1 MRLVFIG
8 PPGSGKGTQSKRL
21 LAYLGVPHLSTGEM
35 LRRAIANRESEGV
48 VAEHYMSQGKLVPDE
63 IVMRIVEKRLQQQ
76 DCCSQ
81 GCLFDG
87 FPRTLPQAAALDE
100 LLCAASTPL
109 DSAIEL
115 QANEDELMRRM
126 LYRASVERRPDDTPQ
141 TVARRLDVYRQQTAP
156 LIDYYRRQG
165 KLISIDAMRS
175 PDEVFADIQ
184 RAVDR
189 GCPETEGAGVSDPA
203 PL

>member
-21 LAYLGVPHLSTGEM
+21 LEYLGVPHLSTGEM
-35 LRRAIANRESEGV
+35 LRRAIAHRESEGV
-48 VAEHYMSQGKLVPDE
+48 VAEHYMTQGKLVPDE
-63 IVMRIVEKRLQQQ
+63 IVMRIVEKRLQQE
-76 DCCSQ
+76 DCCRR

-87 FPRTLPQAAALDE
+87 FPRTLPQAAALDQ
-100 LLCAASTPL
+100 LLCAGGTPL
-109 DSAIEL
+109 DFAIEL
-115 QANEDELMRRM
+115 EANEEELMRRM

-141 TVARRLDVYRQQTAP
+141 TITRRLEVYHQQTAP
-156 LIDYYRRQG
+156 LTDYYRKQG
-165 KLISIDAMRS
+165 KLRSIDAMRS

-189 GCPETEGAGVSDPA
+189 QQKAQA
-203 PL
+203 